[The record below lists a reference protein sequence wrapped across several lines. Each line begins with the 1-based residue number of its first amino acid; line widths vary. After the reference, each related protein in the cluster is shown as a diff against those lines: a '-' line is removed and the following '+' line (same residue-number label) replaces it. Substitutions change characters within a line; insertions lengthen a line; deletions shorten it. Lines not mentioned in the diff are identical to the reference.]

1 MQEDKNVKKKGFL
14 KGMRA
19 ELKKVIWPTG
29 KQTVKS
35 TFVTIAFVLI
45 ISIALIV
52 LNLVFGELNK
62 LWINALPGDNII
74 INNVVSG
81 DKSGE
86 NVTNEILSGEVSE
99 EVISG
104 DVTNEVVSGEIVSGE

>member
-29 KQTVKS
+29 QQTIKS

-45 ISIALIV
+45 ISFVLIL
-52 LNLVFGELNK
+52 LNLCFGKLSD
-62 LWINALPGDNII
+62 LWISSLGQGDV
-74 INNVVSG
+74 INNNFIS
-81 DKSGE
+81 DDSGE
-86 NVTNEILSGEVSE
+86 NLLDSTSASGEVNSDDS
-99 EVISG
+99 I
-104 DVTNEVVSGEIVSGE
+104 SGEIVSGE

>member
-1 MQEDKNVKKKGFL
+1 MQEEKNGKKKGFL

-35 TFVTIAFVLI
+35 TFITITFVLI

-62 LWINALPGDNII
+62 LWIDSLSNDSNTI
-74 INNVVSG
+74 INSGMSGDVIEEDQEHLDEEVSG
-81 DKSGE
+81 NITD
-86 NVTNEILSGEVSE
+86 

-104 DVTNEVVSGEIVSGE
+104 EVVSGE